1 MYPFKIHGMRKR
13 IIICLWAILGLSFGE
28 IQAQSPTKT
37 EKTPKTNVKSS
48 KSKRKAQAGNSGNV
62 SPSKGEVKPSI
73 PSQNSLNAAAPSGK
87 PLEGGGKGKPSIA
100 PEFAAE
106 LDTVFKNIISQ
117 GTPIVRDVPNGQAN
131 FSEQYIEAK
140 GSAVLDTER
149 FKNPAQ
155 ARLMAERGAVVV
167 AQRNLLEIVKGVNV
181 IGETTVQDMITT
193 GDFVYTR
200 VEGVVKG
207 AKQFGPARENN
218 GAIEVILRMPM
229 FDDRNGVSAGF
240 NPSSYD
246 NMRRINAMENAPEL
260 ANLAAASTGLI
271 DGENPLL
278 FNLGGKQIDPSMFPV
293 IFDENNKVLLDFSKI
308 YQQTGKVPKVMGLS
322 KELLQSFGN
331 KKGVEIIDLIQNA
344 ANGKITLAD
353 PLKKNKINW
362 AKIGNI
368 SGKIGKIL
376 LNILL

>member
-1 MYPFKIHGMRKR
+1 MLKKT
-13 IIICLWAILGLSFGE
+13 IICLLAALGLSLGN
-28 IQAQSPTKT
+28 IQAQTPSKT
-37 EKTPKTNVKSS
+37 DKNATPKTSAKSS
-48 KSKRKAQAGNSGNV
+48 RGKRKAQAPAKGEANPKQ
-62 SPSKGEVKPSI
+62 SPSNGGTIAIERPTD
-73 PSQNSLNAAAPSGK
+73 
-87 PLEGGGKGKPSIA
+87 GGGKGKPSLA

-106 LDTVFKNIISQ
+106 LDTVFRNIVNQ
-117 GTPIVRDVPNGQAN
+117 GTPVVRDLPNGQTN
-131 FSEQYIEAK
+131 YSEQFIEAK
-140 GSAVLDTER
+140 GSAVIDTEK

-155 ARLMAERGAVVV
+155 ARLMAERGAIVV
-167 AQRNLLEIVKGVNV
+167 AQRNLLEIAKGVNV

-207 AKQFGPARENN
+207 AKQFGPSRENN
-218 GAIEVILRMPM
+218 GAIEVTLRMPM
-229 FDDRNGVSAGF
+229 FDEKNGLSAGF

-246 NMRRINAMENAPEL
+246 NMRRINGMENAPEL
-260 ANLAAASTGLI
+260 ANIAAAATGLI

-353 PLKKNKINW
+353 PLKKSKINW

-368 SGKIGKIL
+368 SGKVGKIL

>member
-1 MYPFKIHGMRKR
+1 MRKR
-13 IIICLWAILGLSFGE
+13 IIICLLAILGLSLGE

-37 EKTPKTNVKSS
+37 EKAPKTNVKPS
-48 KSKRKAQAGNSGNV
+48 KSKRKAQAGKGNV
-62 SPSKGEVKPSI
+62 SPSKGEAKPSN
-73 PSQNSLNAAAPSGK
+73 PTQNPLNTSSPTGK
-87 PLEGGGKGKPSIA
+87 PADGEGKGKPTIA

-106 LDTVFKNIISQ
+106 LDTIFKNIISQ

-131 FSEQYIEAK
+131 YSEQYIEAK

-218 GAIEVILRMPM
+218 GAIEVTLRMPM

-240 NPSSYD
+240 NPNSYD

-260 ANLAAASTGLI
+260 ANLAAAATGLI

-322 KELLQSFGN
+322 KELLNSFGN

-353 PLKKNKINW
+353 PLKKSKINW

-368 SGKIGKIL
+368 SGKVGKIL